1 MRANHLYQL
10 LILISLLFN
19 VESLDN
25 NTLSNYKDIP
35 ITNLTGIFK
44 PNFENEIVEG
54 NLTFYFKPH
63 IKGSQIIL
71 DTKNLEIKS
80 INDSNGTPINY
91 RFGNE
96 NKNLGIPLIIEYEYE
111 ANSNISLNI
120 IYSTTKEGSAAQFL
134 SKEQTLG
141 KNHPYFFTMSAL
153 INGRQLL
160 PSQDTP
166 AVKFPF
172 YLGIT
177 VKKELKGMISGLLKK
192 EEDDGEYITYYYS
205 QQIPVPTYLI
215 GLVAGNIV
223 EGEINDNISV
233 YSEPEF
239 VEEVKKELNDL
250 PDILYNASSYMGNYE
265 WGKYNVLVLPR
276 SFPYSGMENPC
287 LSFCSPCL
295 INGDKSL
302 VDIVVHE
309 LIHSWSGNLVTNE
322 NWRDFWL
329 NEGITMFLQRKIISM
344 WKGVD
349 YSKMDGILG
358 LSYIDEYLDIFGNDS
373 TYTTLRPN
381 FDGVSPDDFFSDIP
395 YEKGY
400 NLIYYIESLVGEDI
414 NMKDFFQ
421 SYFARFKYQSI
432 DVYDFINYFN
442 EYCRNRNIS
451 EGKLD
456 KIKWEEWLY
465 KPGKC
470 PVENNF
476 TNIYQEE
483 VDNALENFNKGKI
496 DDDLANTIKKWKH
509 TSKTVFMRKLNK
521 RDDFLTFEQHNFLTN
536 TLKLYEEDFL
546 VSTNYFRLILK
557 QTDEFFEIELESLI
571 KYLSNYGALD
581 YMVGIYGE
589 FYKRDEI
596 KAEETLNNLKSFYH
610 KLMFNMASDEIKTMK
625 ESFPILTIELK
636 DKCLCLNNSEKLDYS
651 KLLIISNEYK
661 EELGNLTISEI
672 IKLEVDN
679 ETIGVKCYLNA
690 EEKYCLLDENIT
702 KPGEYMLS
710 IPKRIQKKKY
720 AIKVHNSTIKYYF
733 QELEIDTNLTNA
745 SYEIDYGNEEKY
757 IIKLY
762 FINGPN
768 EKVRVLNNGKEINCT
783 KNKLFLQC
791 EISNDVLEVN
801 KKNPKKYTQYT
812 LNVEDFCGINIYT
825 FNISVK
831 NSNDGLEFGTL
842 LIIVIGSLLF
852 IIISTFIIYRC
863 TRKDKEINIDET
875 KEERILNDL

>member
-1 MRANHLYQL
+1 MRVNHLYQVI
-10 LILISLLFN
+10 ILISLLFISK
-19 VESLDN
+19 SLDN
-25 NTLSNYKDIP
+25 NTLSNYKDIS
-35 ITNLTGIFK
+35 ITNLTGLFK

-54 NLTFYFKPH
+54 NLTFYFKSH
-63 IKGSQIIL
+63 VKGSQIIL
-71 DTKNLEIKS
+71 DTKNLKINS
-80 INDSNGTPINY
+80 INDLNGAPIKY

-96 NKNLGIPLIIEYEYE
+96 DKNLGIPLIIEYEYE
-111 ANSNISLNI
+111 DNSNISLNI
-120 IYSTTKEGSAAQFL
+120 IYSTTKEGTSAQFL
-134 SKEQTLG
+134 SKEQTFG

-172 YLGIT
+172 YLGII
-177 VKKELKGMISGLLKK
+177 VKKELKGMISGLPINN
-192 EEDDGEYITYYYS
+192 ETDGEYITYYYS
-205 QQIPVPTYLI
+205 QKIPVPTYLI
-215 GLVAGNIV
+215 GLVAGNI
-223 EGEINDNISV
+223 EERKINNNISV

-239 VEEVKKELNDL
+239 VGKVQKELEDL
-250 PDILYNASSYMGNYE
+250 PEILKNASSYMGEYE
-265 WGKYNVLVLPR
+265 WGKYNVLVLPN

-302 VDIVVHE
+302 VDIIVHE

-344 WKGVD
+344 WKGDD
-349 YSKMDGILG
+349 YSKMDGLLG

-400 NLIYYIESLVGEDI
+400 NLMYYIESLVGKDI
-414 NMKDFFQ
+414 SIKDFFQ
-421 SYFARFKYQSI
+421 SYFAHFKYQSI
-432 DVYDFINYFN
+432 DVYDFIDYFN
-442 EYCRNRNIS
+442 EYCRNKSIS
-451 EGKLD
+451 EETLD

-470 PVENNF
+470 PIENNF

-483 VDNALENFNKGKI
+483 VDNALEKFKNEDI
-496 DDDLANTIKKWKH
+496 DDNLENQVKKWMH
-509 TSKTVFMRKLNK
+509 TSKTVFMSNLNK
-521 RDDFLTFEQHNFLTN
+521 RDDFLTIKQHNFLTN
-536 TLKLYEEDFL
+536 ILKLYKEDFL
-546 VSTNYFRLILK
+546 VKTNYFRLILK
-557 QTDEFFEIELESLI
+557 QTDEFIGNELDSLI
-571 KYLSNYGALD
+571 EYLSNNGALD
-581 YMVGIYGE
+581 YMVGLYGE

-610 KLMFNMASDEIKTMK
+610 KLMFNMASEEIKTMK

-636 DKCLCLNNSEKLDYS
+636 DKCLCLNNSENKDYS
-651 KLLIISNEYK
+651 KLSIISNEYK
-661 EELGNLTISEI
+661 EELENLTISEK
-672 IKLEVDN
+672 IKFEVDN
-679 ETIGVKCYLNA
+679 EAIGVKCYINA
-690 EEKYCLLDENIT
+690 EEKYCLLDKNIT

-710 IPKRIQKKKY
+710 IPNRIQNKKY

-733 QELEIDTNLTNA
+733 QELEIDTNLTNTN
-745 SYEIDYGNEEKY
+745 YEIDYGDKEKY

-762 FINGPN
+762 FINGPD
-768 EKVRVLNNGKEINCT
+768 EKVRVLNNGKEINCLI
-783 KNKLFLQC
+783 NESSLEC
-791 EISNDVLEVN
+791 EINNDVLEVN

-812 LNVEDFCGINIYT
+812 LNVEDFCGTLLYT
-825 FNISVK
+825 FNVNVK

-842 LIIVIGSLLF
+842 LIIVILSLL
-852 IIISTFIIYRC
+852 IIIIATFIIYRC
-863 TRKDKEINIDET
+863 IRKDKEINTDEA
-875 KEERILNDL
+875 KEERILNEL